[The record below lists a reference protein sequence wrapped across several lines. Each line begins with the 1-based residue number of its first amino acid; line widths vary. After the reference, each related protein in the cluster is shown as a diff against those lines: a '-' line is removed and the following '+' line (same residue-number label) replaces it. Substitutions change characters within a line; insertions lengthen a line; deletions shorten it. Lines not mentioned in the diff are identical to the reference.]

1 MVDSEENREDKNEL
15 EPHLLIEASLFT
27 AGEPISLKEISEATN
42 LDESMAKLYLK
53 KLMQS
58 YSRRDTSL
66 ELIKAGKKYVL
77 RVKEQYVE
85 RVTELANP
93 EVPEKVLKT
102 AALIAYHQP
111 IKQSELVE
119 MYGSKVY
126 DHVKELISLK
136 LVRARSEGSTKLLTT
151 TQRFAE
157 TFGIGTV
164 SKKKI
169 KGHIRD
175 KVLDKLRR
183 TTLKD
188 YQDEKLEEGG
198 EPESS

>member
-1 MVDSEENREDKNEL
+1 MSESEKEDHGQEL

-27 AGEPISLKEISEATN
+27 SGEPISINEISVATG
-42 LDESMAKLYLK
+42 LDESMIKLYLK
-53 KLMQS
+53 KLMHS

-66 ELIKAGKKYVL
+66 EVIKAGRKYTL
-77 RVKEQYVE
+77 RVKEPYVE

-126 DHVKELISLK
+126 DHVKELLSLK
-136 LVRARSEGSTKLLTT
+136 LVRARSEGATKLLTT

-157 TFGIGTV
+157 IFGIGTV

-169 KGHIRD
+169 KGHIKD
-175 KVLDKLRR
+175 KVISKLQR
-183 TTLKD
+183 TTLRD
-188 YQDEKLEEGG
+188 YGETEGEE
-198 EPESS
+198 